1 MGFDLSRRTP
11 PSKRNGRPVRSLSK
25 NSPTGDDSVVGPTGH
40 VQFGL
45 RRLAALSQ
53 AAAANRSFVI
63 SSRVSIRG
71 VSHAFSSGGPVLQGV
86 DLEIEAGSFVALL
99 GPSGCG
105 KSTLLR
111 FVSGLDAPASGS
123 VMLTPEGDAATSGA
137 ETKLAFV
144 FQDAQL
150 LPWRSVLDNVAL
162 PLELQGLSREEARK
176 RARGP
181 LAEVELSDVHERFPD
196 QLSGGMRMRVSI
208 ARALVTEPGVLLLDE
223 PFAAL
228 DELTRQRLDERL
240 RRLWL
245 ARRMTV
251 IFVTHALAEA
261 AFLAERALVMSRRPG
276 RIVLD
281 HHLELP
287 EERTMDL
294 RTNGAFVA
302 QTALLY
308 RALQEHGG
316 LDDSAEHA

>member
-1 MGFDLSRRTP
+1 
-11 PSKRNGRPVRSLSK
+11 
-25 NSPTGDDSVVGPTGH
+25 
-40 VQFGL
+40 
-45 RRLAALSQ
+45 
-53 AAAANRSFVI
+53 
-63 SSRVSIRG
+63 
-71 VSHAFSSGGPVLQGV
+71 VLQGI
-86 DLEIEAGSFVALL
+86 DLELEAGSFVALL

-111 FVSGLDAPASGS
+111 FISGLESPSSGS
-123 VMLTPEGDAATSGA
+123 ISLSHGGEGQTRTTTHGAA
-137 ETKLAFV
+137 KLAFV

-150 LPWRSVLDNVAL
+150 LPWRTVIDNVAL
-162 PLELQGLSREEARK
+162 PLELQGVGRAEARR

-181 LAEVELSDVHERFPD
+181 LSEVELSDVHEHFPD

-208 ARALVTEPGVLLLDE
+208 ARALVTEPELMLLDE

-251 IFVTHALAEA
+251 IFVTHALGEA

-281 HHLELP
+281 HRLGLP
-287 EERTMDL
+287 ADRGMDL
-294 RTNGAFVA
+294 RTTPAFVE
-302 QTALLY
+302 QTAILY
-308 RALQEHGG
+308 RALEQHGG
-316 LDDSAEHA
+316 LDDAHAPAAELGA

>member
-1 MGFDLSRRTP
+1 MLQDIDL
-11 PSKRNGRPVRSLSK
+11 V
-25 NSPTGDDSVVGPTGH
+25 
-40 VQFGL
+40 
-45 RRLAALSQ
+45 
-53 AAAANRSFVI
+53 
-63 SSRVSIRG
+63 
-71 VSHAFSSGGPVLQGV
+71 
-86 DLEIEAGSFVALL
+86 IEAGSFVALL

-111 FVSGLDAPASGS
+111 FVSGLDSPASGS
-123 VMLTPEGDAATSGA
+123 IALAPGPEEERVSAPP
-137 ETKLAFV
+137 KLAFV

-150 LPWRSVLDNVAL
+150 LPWRTVVDNVAL
-162 PLELQGLSREEARK
+162 PLELQGVSRAEARR
-176 RARGP
+176 RAHGP

-208 ARALVTEPGVLLLDE
+208 ARALVTEPSVLLLDE

-240 RRLWL
+240 RKLWQT
-245 ARRMTV
+245 RRMTV

-281 HHLELP
+281 HPLQLP

-294 RTNGAFVA
+294 RTNVEFVA

-308 RALQEHGG
+308 RALQQHGA
-316 LDDSAEHA
+316 LDDAPRQASRS

>member
-1 MGFDLSRRTP
+1 M
-11 PSKRNGRPVRSLSK
+11 
-25 NSPTGDDSVVGPTGH
+25 
-40 VQFGL
+40 
-45 RRLAALSQ
+45 
-53 AAAANRSFVI
+53 
-63 SSRVSIRG
+63 
-71 VSHAFSSGGPVLQGV
+71 LQGI
-86 DLEIEAGSFVALL
+86 DLDLEAGSFVALI

-111 FVSGLDAPASGS
+111 FISGLEAPSSGS
-123 VMLTPEGDAATSGA
+123 IELLPGNGEQATPRAAS
-137 ETKLAFV
+137 KLAFV

-162 PLELQGLSREEARK
+162 PLELQGVSRREARE

-181 LAEVELSDVHERFPD
+181 LAEVELGDVHERFPD

-208 ARALVTEPGVLLLDE
+208 ARALVTEPEILLLDE

-281 HHLELP
+281 QRLALP
-287 EERTMDL
+287 QERNMEL
-294 RTNGAFVA
+294 RTQPAFVE
-302 QTALLY
+302 QTAILY
-308 RALQEHGG
+308 RALEAHGA
-316 LDDSAEHA
+316 LDDSHSSAEGA

>member
-1 MGFDLSRRTP
+1 
-11 PSKRNGRPVRSLSK
+11 
-25 NSPTGDDSVVGPTGH
+25 
-40 VQFGL
+40 
-45 RRLAALSQ
+45 
-53 AAAANRSFVI
+53 
-63 SSRVSIRG
+63 
-71 VSHAFSSGGPVLQGV
+71 VLQNV

-111 FVSGLDAPASGS
+111 FVSGLSAPNSGS
-123 VMLTPEGDAATSGA
+123 ITLSSPSGA
-137 ETKLAFV
+137 PTEIKPRLAFV

-150 LPWRSVLDNVAL
+150 LPWRSVIDNVAL
-162 PLELQGLSREEARK
+162 PLELQGASRAEARE

-181 LAEVELSDVHERFPD
+181 LSEVELADVLDRFPD

-208 ARALVTEPGVLLLDE
+208 ARALVTEPALLLLDE

-251 IFVTHALAEA
+251 VFVTHSLAEA

-281 HHLELP
+281 QRLDLA
-287 EERTMDL
+287 EERAMDL
-294 RTNGAFVA
+294 RTTPAFVE

-308 RALQEHGG
+308 RALAEHGG
-316 LDDSAEHA
+316 LDDSHVLQAEGTA

>member
-1 MGFDLSRRTP
+1 
-11 PSKRNGRPVRSLSK
+11 V
-25 NSPTGDDSVVGPTGH
+25 
-40 VQFGL
+40 L
-45 RRLAALSQ
+45 RG
-53 AAAANRSFVI
+53 I
-63 SSRVSIRG
+63 D
-71 VSHAFSSGGPVLQGV
+71 V
-86 DLEIEAGSFVALL
+86 DLQAGSFVALL

-111 FVSGLDAPASGS
+111 FISGLESPSSGS
-123 VMLTPEGDAATSGA
+123 ILLSPGGEALTSQAHAAA
-137 ETKLAFV
+137 KLAFV

-150 LPWRSVLDNVAL
+150 LPWRTVIDNVAL
-162 PLELQGLSREEARK
+162 PLELQGLSRAEARR

-181 LAEVELSDVHERFPD
+181 LSEVELSDVHERFPD

-208 ARALVTEPGVLLLDE
+208 ARALVTEPELLLLDE

-251 IFVTHALAEA
+251 IFVTHALSEA

-281 HHLELP
+281 HRLDLP
-287 EERTMDL
+287 LDRSVEL
-294 RTNGAFVA
+294 RTLPAFVE
-302 QTALLY
+302 QTAILY
-308 RALQEHGG
+308 RALEQHGG
-316 LDDSAEHA
+316 LDDSPAPIAETGT

>member
-1 MGFDLSRRTP
+1 MLKNIDL
-11 PSKRNGRPVRSLSK
+11 
-25 NSPTGDDSVVGPTGH
+25 
-40 VQFGL
+40 
-45 RRLAALSQ
+45 
-53 AAAANRSFVI
+53 VI
-63 SSRVSIRG
+63 E
-71 VSHAFSSGGPVLQGV
+71 P
-86 DLEIEAGSFVALL
+86 GSFVALL

-111 FVSGLDAPASGS
+111 FISGLDVPAAGAISLS
-123 VMLTPEGDAATSGA
+123 PAADDAQPRERTQ
-137 ETKLAFV
+137 LAFV

-162 PLELQGLSREEARK
+162 PLELRGTSRAEARE

-181 LAEVELSDVHERFPD
+181 LAEVELSDVHQRFPD

-208 ARALVTEPGVLLLDE
+208 ARALVTEPSVLLLDE

-240 RRLWL
+240 RRLWQK
-245 ARRMTV
+245 RRMTV

-281 HHLELP
+281 HSLVLP
-287 EERTMDL
+287 EARTLEL
-294 RTNGAFVA
+294 RTNPEFVA

-308 RALQEHGG
+308 RALQQHGA
-316 LDDSAEHA
+316 LDDALPTLDEGRA

>member
-1 MGFDLSRRTP
+1 LSE
-11 PSKRNGRPVRSLSK
+11 NSLS
-25 NSPTGDDSVVGPTGH
+25 SAFVG
-40 VQFGL
+40 
-45 RRLAALSQ
+45 RLADSAVACSF
-53 AAAANRSFVI
+53 AVARRAERSCRSNWRIAI
-63 SSRVSIRG
+63 SSQVAIRG
-71 VSHAFSSGGPVLQGV
+71 VSHAFSSGGPVLQDI
-86 DLEIEAGSFVALL
+86 DLVIEAGSFVALL

-111 FVSGLDAPASGS
+111 FISGLDTPATGSITLSAEDGAQSSAP
-123 VMLTPEGDAATSGA
+123 
-137 ETKLAFV
+137 TKLAFV

-150 LPWRSVLDNVAL
+150 LPWRTVLDNVAL
-162 PLELQGLSREEARK
+162 PLELQGSSRAQARE

-181 LAEVELSDVHERFPD
+181 LAEVESSDVHERFPD

-208 ARALVTEPGVLLLDE
+208 ARALVTEPSVLLLDE

-240 RRLWL
+240 RKLWQT
-245 ARRMTV
+245 RGMTV

-281 HHLELP
+281 HALQLP
-287 EERTMDL
+287 SERSMDL
-294 RTNGAFVA
+294 RTNVDFVA

-308 RALQEHGG
+308 RALQQHGA
-316 LDDSAEHA
+316 LDDAPHVLQGGGV

>member
-1 MGFDLSRRTP
+1 
-11 PSKRNGRPVRSLSK
+11 
-25 NSPTGDDSVVGPTGH
+25 
-40 VQFGL
+40 
-45 RRLAALSQ
+45 
-53 AAAANRSFVI
+53 
-63 SSRVSIRG
+63 
-71 VSHAFSSGGPVLQGV
+71 VSHAFNPGGAVLSDI
-86 DLEIEAGSFVALL
+86 DLVIEAGSFVALL

-111 FVSGLDAPASGS
+111 FISGLEKPASGS
-123 VMLTPEGDAATSGA
+123 IAISTGADEAANA
-137 ETKLAFV
+137 RTKLAFV

-162 PLELQGLSREEARK
+162 PLELQGTSRAEARE

-208 ARALVTEPGVLLLDE
+208 ARALVTEPSVLLLDE

-240 RRLWL
+240 RKLWQ

-281 HHLELP
+281 HRLDLP
-287 EERTMDL
+287 EERSFEL
-294 RTNGAFVA
+294 RADPDFAG

-308 RALQEHGG
+308 RALKQHGAF
-316 LDDSAEHA
+316 DDGSHTRGDA

>member
-1 MGFDLSRRTP
+1 MLQDIDL
-11 PSKRNGRPVRSLSK
+11 V
-25 NSPTGDDSVVGPTGH
+25 
-40 VQFGL
+40 
-45 RRLAALSQ
+45 
-53 AAAANRSFVI
+53 
-63 SSRVSIRG
+63 
-71 VSHAFSSGGPVLQGV
+71 
-86 DLEIEAGSFVALL
+86 IEAGSFVALL

-111 FVSGLDAPASGS
+111 FISGLDAPASGS
-123 VMLTPEGDAATSGA
+123 IALSPEAADASSSAR
-137 ETKLAFV
+137 TKLAFV

-150 LPWRSVLDNVAL
+150 LPWRSVIDNVAL
-162 PLELQGLSREEARK
+162 PLELQGSSRREARE

-208 ARALVTEPGVLLLDE
+208 ARALVTEPSVLLLDE

-240 RRLWL
+240 RKLWQT
-245 ARRMTV
+245 RRMTV

-281 HHLELP
+281 HRLQLP
-287 EERTMDL
+287 ADRSSDL
-294 RTNGAFVA
+294 RTNGEFVA
-302 QTALLY
+302 QTGLLY
-308 RALQEHGG
+308 RALQQHGA
-316 LDDSAEHA
+316 LDDAAHAPQPGGT

>member
-1 MGFDLSRRTP
+1 M
-11 PSKRNGRPVRSLSK
+11 
-25 NSPTGDDSVVGPTGH
+25 
-40 VQFGL
+40 
-45 RRLAALSQ
+45 
-53 AAAANRSFVI
+53 
-63 SSRVSIRG
+63 
-71 VSHAFSSGGPVLQGV
+71 SHAFSTGGPVLQDI

-123 VMLTPEGDAATSGA
+123 VALTAEGEGTKSGA
-137 ETKLAFV
+137 ELGFV

-162 PLELQGLSREEARK
+162 PLELKGVSRAEARE
-176 RARGP
+176 RAREP
-181 LAEVELSDVHERFPD
+181 LAEVELADVHERFPD

-228 DELTRQRLDERL
+228 DELTRLRLDERL
-240 RRLWL
+240 RKLWL
-245 ARRMTV
+245 TRRMTV

-281 HHLELP
+281 QRLQLPLE
-287 EERTMDL
+287 RSAAL
-294 RTNGAFVA
+294 RTEVAFVE

-308 RALQEHGG
+308 RALEAHGA
-316 LDDSAEHA
+316 LDDAAVRGGAA

>member
-1 MGFDLSRRTP
+1 
-11 PSKRNGRPVRSLSK
+11 
-25 NSPTGDDSVVGPTGH
+25 
-40 VQFGL
+40 
-45 RRLAALSQ
+45 
-53 AAAANRSFVI
+53 
-63 SSRVSIRG
+63 
-71 VSHAFSSGGPVLQGV
+71 VLQSI
-86 DLEIEAGSFVALL
+86 DLVIEAGSFVALL

-111 FVSGLDAPASGS
+111 FISGLAAPASGS
-123 VMLTPEGDAATSGA
+123 IVLSPGA
-137 ETKLAFV
+137 NEAEPDQRTRLAFV

-162 PLELQGLSREEARK
+162 PLELQGSSRAEARD

-181 LAEVELSDVHERFPD
+181 LAEVELSDVLERFPD

-208 ARALVTEPGVLLLDE
+208 ARALVTQPSVLLLDE

-240 RRLWL
+240 RTLWQT
-245 ARRMTV
+245 RRMTV

-281 HHLELP
+281 HALRLP
-287 EERTMDL
+287 EVRSLEL
-294 RTNGAFVA
+294 RTNQDFVA
-302 QTALLY
+302 ETALLY
-308 RALQEHGG
+308 QALQQHGA
-316 LDDSAEHA
+316 LDDASPIVTRDGA